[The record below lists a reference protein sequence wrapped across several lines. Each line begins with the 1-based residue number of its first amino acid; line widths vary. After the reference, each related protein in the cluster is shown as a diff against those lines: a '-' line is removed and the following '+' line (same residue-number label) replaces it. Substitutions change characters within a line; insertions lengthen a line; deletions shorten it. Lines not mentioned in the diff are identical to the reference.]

1 MKKNIIS
8 IILLF
13 AALALL
19 FAACTKDEGN
29 NRKVAVLLPDASVID
44 RWATDKAN
52 LESVLGKYGVSIPVF
67 YSMISL
73 MTIDSY

>member
-8 IILLF
+8 KVLLL
-13 AALALL
+13 AAIAL
-19 FAACTKDEGN
+19 FSVACTKDVET

-44 RWATDKAN
+44 HWATDKAN